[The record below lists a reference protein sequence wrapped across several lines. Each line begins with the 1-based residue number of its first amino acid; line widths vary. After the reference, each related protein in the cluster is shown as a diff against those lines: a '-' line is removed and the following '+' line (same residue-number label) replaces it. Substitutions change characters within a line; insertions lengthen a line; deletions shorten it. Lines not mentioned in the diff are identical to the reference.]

1 MVFVCKQ
8 TFTQHFP
15 NQITQPIQFELQ
27 NNKIGDQNETFLV
40 IFKYCATH
48 DISASLSSSS
58 KPIIIF
64 SSLFLIQ
71 NMIRF
76 RLEKFISVTVGGGW
90 IIYAVQKW
98 LIVHTSYLSILFC
111 TPILFL
117 KKRDSVGFVYLW
129 LEKQARSE
137 RVRSYCKTR
146 IAKRHSILKLDLLLY
161 VWITCMYLFHFQIY
175 IS

>member
-48 DISASLSSSS
+48 DISASLSSS

-90 IIYAVQKW
+90 IICRTKMTNRAH
-98 LIVHTSYLSILFC
+98 IIF
-111 TPILFL
+111 
-117 KKRDSVGFVYLW
+117 
-129 LEKQARSE
+129 
-137 RVRSYCKTR
+137 
-146 IAKRHSILKLDLLLY
+146 
-161 VWITCMYLFHFQIY
+161 IY
-175 IS
+175 IVLHAYTLLEEERLSGFCLSLTGKAGAFWARALVLQKDVLF